1 MQEAGRSSRL
11 SSTSYVRVSSHPG
24 IQALRA
30 RSRERKDYRIM
41 GMLMENEFTVNAPA
55 DKVMTYLL
63 DVEKV
68 AKCLPG
74 AQLTQIVDAQTY
86 KGKMRMKMGPLDL
99 TFVGTVNIVE
109 MDNENG
115 RIVMRANGMEEKGKG
130 MANATATVL
139 ITDQGG
145 STHVKL
151 SQDLTMSGAV
161 AQYGRGMI
169 ADVAGNMVKQFA
181 TCLSQQIR

>member
-1 MQEAGRSSRL
+1 
-11 SSTSYVRVSSHPG
+11 
-24 IQALRA
+24 
-30 RSRERKDYRIM
+30 M
-41 GMLMENEFTVNAPA
+41 GMVVDNEFTVNAPA

-86 KGKMRMKMGPLDL
+86 KGKMKVKMGPLDL
-99 TFVGTVNIVE
+99 TFSGTVNIVE

-115 RIVMRANGMEEKGKG
+115 RIVMKANGMEEKGKG
-130 MANATATVL
+130 MAQATATVQ
-139 ITDQGG
+139 ITDLGG

-151 SQDLTMSGAV
+151 SQDINMSGQV
-161 AQYGRGMI
+161 AQFGRGMI
-169 ADVAGNMVKQFA
+169 ADVAGTMIKNFA
-181 TCLSQQIR
+181 TCLQQSIR